1 MRQHIDETEDNGIE
15 VVLFVA
21 IEILDVLGATLIGAY
36 SVLRDLVF
44 VVYSSVDKIFI
55 EKLTFVGVEGL
66 LLFISLLI

>member
-21 IEILDVLGATLIGAY
+21 IELLDVLGTTLIGAY
-36 SVLRDLVF
+36 SVIRVLVF